1 MFVRLVLLLAALILL
16 PAGQARAH
24 PHVFVDNHVTF
35 LFGPGGLEGFQ
46 LSWLFDDMFG
56 SAIIQD
62 YDRDHDGRF
71 SPGETAVLKA
81 EVFDYLKHSHWFTF
95 VEVDGAPRETR
106 EVHGFSAR
114 IVRGRL
120 LYEFIVPLAVPATG
134 GERQVLLSVHD
145 PSYYADVQTPEDSVP
160 DMVGGEAFGAR
171 ATARLNP
178 DKTYSSYRAWLP
190 EVLLVF
196 RGP

>member
-1 MFVRLVLLLAALILL
+1 MLLRLALLLAVLALV
-16 PAGQARAH
+16 PAGQASAH

-35 LFGPGGLEGFQ
+35 LFGAGGLEGFQ

-71 SPGETAVLKA
+71 DSRETAVLKA
-81 EVFDYLKHSHWFTF
+81 EVFDYLKNSHWFTF

-106 EVHGFSAR
+106 EVHGFAAR
-114 IVRGRL
+114 IVQGRL
-120 LYEFIVPLAVPATG
+120 LYEFVVPCAVPATG
-134 GERQVLLSVHD
+134 GERRVLVSVHD
-145 PSYYADVQTPEDSVP
+145 PSYYADVQTPEGYVP
-160 DMVGGEAFGAR
+160 DMVGAEPFGAR
-171 ATARLNP
+171 ATAGLNP
-178 DKTYSSYRAWLP
+178 DRTYSSYRAWLP

-196 RGP
+196 RGS